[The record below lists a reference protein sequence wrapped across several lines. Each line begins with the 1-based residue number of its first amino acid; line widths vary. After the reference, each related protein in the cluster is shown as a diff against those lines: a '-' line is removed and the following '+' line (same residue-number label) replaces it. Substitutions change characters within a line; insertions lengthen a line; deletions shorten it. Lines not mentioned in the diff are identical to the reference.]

1 MPISLHELADDE
13 LLGKAGP
20 DPFCGTDCEIAKHEA
35 GPSVRLRIIEIRESG
50 RRELSP
56 DARVVRLPSSVI
68 ASRNERAEHRMPDSR
83 ARRARTLVKVTRILM
98 KQGRQYGV
106 ADHNVR
112 ETISR
117 GYANTLAV
125 RTPPLTV
132 VEIT

>member
-1 MPISLHELADDE
+1 VPISLHELADDE

-98 KQGRQYGV
+98 KQGRQYGA
-106 ADHNVR
+106 ADHDVG
-112 ETISR
+112 ETIGC
-117 GYANTLAV
+117 GYTKPFPV
-125 RTPPLTV
+125 TSPP
-132 VEIT
+132 